1 MPPPPPPTQQNEELG
16 VDYGSRAAE
25 ETIANLRARLSQ
37 TQEELSYHRKSAEVT
52 NPTSE
57 SEGILEKL
65 EHLMQ
70 HFVELSDASESIGGR
85 KASQEGNLS
94 ILSHKQEEAEAIRK
108 HRLTTIDTDRA
119 CVEKMMVDL
128 YERVEKATQFVF
140 SGQTFRSMLVWAAD
154 HETAG
159 AEPAVALP
167 PVRLT
172 KPIYVVPPVH
182 SVLGRQPEASFQHR
196 SVVPRAIQQAKAPL
210 GDGFESISQA
220 MASRAAAAAAA
231 GGTVLSL
238 STSASEL
245 ERVLDKRP
253 PRELAKLGS
262 WQLDDASHSSEHLG
276 IAQRTGNSGLP
287 VRNNPAARLKNV
299 RALRSKPM
307 R

>member
-1 MPPPPPPTQQNEELG
+1 
-16 VDYGSRAAE
+16 
-25 ETIANLRARLSQ
+25 
-37 TQEELSYHRKSAEVT
+37 
-52 NPTSE
+52 
-57 SEGILEKL
+57 
-65 EHLMQ
+65 MQ

-94 ILSHKQEEAEAIRK
+94 TLSHKQEEAEAIRK

-159 AEPAVALP
+159 AEPVVALP
-167 PVRLT
+167 PVRLI
-172 KPIYVVPPVH
+172 KPTHVVPPVH
-182 SVLGRQPEASFQHR
+182 SVLGHQTLGRQPEASFQHR

-231 GGTVLSL
+231 GGAVLSL

-262 WQLDDASHSSEHLG
+262 WQLDDASYLSEHLG

-287 VRNNPAARLKNV
+287 VRNNLAARLKNV
-299 RALRSKPM
+299 RALRSNPL